1 MSSKQQP
8 QSDAHPNE
16 RMIDPLGGRVRRQFV
31 APLPA
36 VPCRAVLW
44 KERRR
49 AMSFDFSNP
58 AVVGVVCVVALVIV
72 LAVVWVVTR
81 QRNRRRTE
89 ELRARFGPE
98 YDLALREYGSRARTE
113 AALLDR
119 VNRVRRMT
127 IRPLTDAER
136 DRFMEEWEAI
146 QTRFID
152 HPRGA
157 VTEADELINSILVA
171 RGYEGGPFDRR
182 VADLSV
188 YHSNL
193 VEPYRRAN
201 GVTVGAGK
209 NEATTEA
216 LRNAMILYRSLIEEF
231 LQANAIVV
239 RREAA

>member
-1 MSSKQQP
+1 
-8 QSDAHPNE
+8 
-16 RMIDPLGGRVRRQFV
+16 
-31 APLPA
+31 
-36 VPCRAVLW
+36 
-44 KERRR
+44 
-49 AMSFDFSNP
+49 
-58 AVVGVVCVVALVIV
+58 VALVIV